1 MTEKFDRGIAPEVR
15 QKILDSAKSLMGE
28 IGKIPSV
35 DLVRRHARVDMNAT
49 TIVMRE
55 FRREASAMLP
65 SPALPEVLEGILRTS
80 ANAVLE
86 YARNIANES
95 LEHAKQNWDDEK
107 GELLHMQDELSLSFD
122 KVLNEAAAL
131 RDEISELQRALLVA
145 EEARKRSVELVSGLE
160 ERCYSLT
167 TDLDMCRSNSETL
180 KIELSSVHG
189 ELRSSKES
197 YTALVN
203 SLRNQK
209 T

>member
-1 MTEKFDRGIAPEVR
+1 MTEKFDRGIALEVR

-28 IGKIPSV
+28 IGKMPSV

-65 SPALPEVLEGILRTS
+65 CPALPEVLEGILRTS

-86 YARNIANES
+86 YAQNVANES
-95 LEHAKQNWDDEK
+95 LEQAKENWDAEK

-131 RDEISELQRALLVA
+131 RHEVSELQRSLLAA
-145 EEARKRSVELVSGLE
+145 EEARKVSLELVSGLE
-160 ERCYSLT
+160 ERCSSLSA
-167 TDLDMCRSNSETL
+167 DLNKCRSNSEAL
-180 KIELSSVHG
+180 KNELSSVYG
-189 ELRSSKES
+189 ELRSSKED
-197 YTALVN
+197 YTVLVN
-203 SLRNQK
+203 SLRNQ
-209 T
+209 